1 LKRNV
6 LRALALI
13 LVIVVAMGVAGVV
26 AYHFGATT
34 GPNTPMMGG
43 FGGRRGGMAFGSDGS
58 GFGFAGLLGF
68 LGLVVIGV
76 LFFWLLAAFLSP
88 DHGRPVAA
96 GPVAAGPVAGTP
108 AGAAATPAAG
118 DVERLREL
126 SDLHSAGRLTD
137 DEFTAAKRKLL
148 GM

>member
-13 LVIVVAMGVAGVV
+13 LVIVVAVGVAGAI
-26 AYHFGATT
+26 AYHLGATN
-34 GPNTPMMGG
+34 GPVGPMMRG
-43 FGGRRGGMAFGSDGS
+43 FGERGQGSMWGSDGA
-58 GFGFAGLLGF
+58 GFGLVGLLGL

-88 DHGRPVAA
+88 DHGS
-96 GPVAAGPVAGTP
+96 PVAAGPVAGTP
-108 AGAAATPAAG
+108 AGTAATPAAG

-126 SDLHSAGRLTD
+126 SDLHTAGRLTD